1 MNLTL
6 RVERETKVLLIILI
20 LALLL
25 RVWRM
30 WDWPLILSEA
40 NVYFYTVDM
49 IKGAIPFYDSSFRV
63 QHGPMMTYVLAP
75 SVYLFGNNLFF
86 VRLPFVI
93 LSVFSVFLLYTFTK
107 KYYDKNVALLAAFI
121 LATTPNDVL
130 NSSTAI
136 SIVLVPVFILLA
148 LNAFQKFTES
158 RKNRNIY
165 LYVFSFILGLGFIT
179 RISFLF
185 FIIAFVLT
193 TKFSTMSAK
202 NIIKGRRSLL
212 YALLFFLLATSPFVY
227 YNLTNDFPAIN
238 FFKNNFPTT
247 TEGVNLLDSSGN
259 IFNGFFTFTKF
270 MDESSRFSINQEFLA
285 GNHYYLSILFF
296 ISLFIFIKI
305 PLAKFF
311 DKKKFDTF
319 SKASRKNL
327 YIFLNFSILFILIST
342 ITTTSFYDTEFMMLF
357 PFYAMIVSWSL
368 ISLIR
373 MLKMKVFHALIL
385 VALIFSPVL
394 IIFVTN
400 VDKNFAAIKSEG
412 CDEIIPLL
420 MTYSEN
426 NRDVV
431 LVFDATTNLQTFRF
445 YKPDANADT
454 LMFYTYNAKQF
465 YETIIRYVNDKNAVF
480 IFVKDECNESWI
492 KGRGVY
498 ENFVNYLEQNNKT
511 SILQQVP
518 GTTNVT
524 ILPLQILKLA

>member
-1 MNLTL
+1 
-6 RVERETKVLLIILI
+6 
-20 LALLL
+20 
-25 RVWRM
+25 
-30 WDWPLILSEA
+30 
-40 NVYFYTVDM
+40 
-49 IKGAIPFYDSSFRV
+49 
-63 QHGPMMTYVLAP
+63 
-75 SVYLFGNNLFF
+75 
-86 VRLPFVI
+86 
-93 LSVFSVFLLYTFTK
+93 
-107 KYYDKNVALLAAFI
+107 
-121 LATTPNDVL
+121 
-130 NSSTAI
+130 
-136 SIVLVPVFILLA
+136 
-148 LNAFQKFTES
+148 
-158 RKNRNIY
+158 
-165 LYVFSFILGLGFIT
+165 
-179 RISFLF
+179 
-185 FIIAFVLT
+185 
-193 TKFSTMSAK
+193 
-202 NIIKGRRSLL
+202 
-212 YALLFFLLATSPFVY
+212 
-227 YNLTNDFPAIN
+227 
-238 FFKNNFPTT
+238 
-247 TEGVNLLDSSGN
+247 
-259 IFNGFFTFTKF
+259 
-270 MDESSRFSINQEFLA
+270 
-285 GNHYYLSILFF
+285 
-296 ISLFIFIKI
+296 
-305 PLAKFF
+305 
-311 DKKKFDTF
+311 
-319 SKASRKNL
+319 
-327 YIFLNFSILFILIST
+327 
-342 ITTTSFYDTEFMMLF
+342 MLF

-480 IFVKDECNESWI
+480 IFVKDACNESWI